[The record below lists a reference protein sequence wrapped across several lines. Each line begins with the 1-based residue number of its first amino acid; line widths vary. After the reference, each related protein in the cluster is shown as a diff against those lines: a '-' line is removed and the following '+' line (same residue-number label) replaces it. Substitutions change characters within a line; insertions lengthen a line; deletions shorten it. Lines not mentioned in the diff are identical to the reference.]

1 MLETRQT
8 IDRPKEMSK
17 MAKTK
22 GTALALLLALTAAP
36 LMAQTTEETAPAE
49 TAPTETAPTET
60 APATNAADALAL
72 GQEVGAADGIGSN
85 YTAATFEAW
94 EQRCVRTETGVDPCQ
109 LYLLLK
115 DKDGNSVAEFTMF
128 NLPKGSEGP
137 AVAGATFIA
146 PLETL
151 LTAGMTLQVDAS
163 KPKAY
168 PFTFCTQIGCV
179 ARIGFTAEEIAQ
191 MKQGA
196 NANLTIVPFV
206 APDEKVE
213 LTMSLKGFTAGLDAV
228 TAANDK
234 ADAAA
239 AAAPA
244 DGAAPAEGAANE

>member
-1 MLETRQT
+1 
-8 IDRPKEMSK
+8 MSN
-17 MAKTK
+17 MAKT
-22 GTALALLLALTAAP
+22 TSIALALLLGLAAGPLAAQDTAAP
-36 LMAQTTEETAPAE
+36 AEGEGTTATEATPSPAD
-49 TAPTETAPTET
+49 T
-60 APATNAADALAL
+60 LAL
-72 GQEVGAADGIGSN
+72 GQEVGAADGPGSN

-94 EQRCVRTETGVDPCQ
+94 EQRCVRTESGVDPCQ

-151 LTAGMTLQVDAS
+151 LTAGMLMQVDAA
-163 KPKAY
+163 KPKGY

-179 ARIGFTAEEIAQ
+179 ARIGFTAEEIAA
-191 MKQGA
+191 MKSGA
-196 NANLTIVPFV
+196 NAVITIVPFV

-228 TAANDK
+228 TAANDA

-239 AAAPA
+239 AAAKPA
-244 DGAAPAEGAANE
+244 EAAAPTEGATNP